1 MTLLNLLS
9 FVANH
14 YLVRFFRVV
23 VELPWVGKTG
33 GETGRDP
40 VGVVGFG
47 WRMRCFDQI
56 SRFEGR
62 QQELLGCVM
71 ARGARV

>member
-40 VGVVGFG
+40 VGVVVSG
-47 WRMRCFDQI
+47 
-56 SRFEGR
+56 
-62 QQELLGCVM
+62 
-71 ARGARV
+71 